1 MDGFKSMTL
10 SKKKKRGEREPETM
24 KPTLYDSIFIPSGQA
39 KEKKFYE
46 VKNYSSY
53 FFWKERKVSP
63 NGQEKTFQVDTGTDI
78 NML

>member
-10 SKKKKRGEREPETM
+10 SKKKKKGGEREPETM

-46 VKNYSSY
+46 VKN
-53 FFWKERKVSP
+53 
-63 NGQEKTFQVDTGTDI
+63 
-78 NML
+78 